1 MIRQRIVYLLAL
13 IGSLI
18 FYIAYQEW
26 LAWVV
31 LLTVVFFP
39 WLSLLL
45 SIKAMKHLEM
55 ELDVASTIP
64 MGRDERINLAI
75 SSKLPMP
82 PHNSKIRI
90 TKPLTG
96 QSWTL
101 KPGAKLPTEHCGILH
116 IELHKPGIFDYLGIF
131 RLKVKKPAEQT
142 VLVLPEPVETEIPT
156 NLMKCLEPRW
166 RRKPGGGYAE
176 NYEIRQYQSG
186 DHLNQIHWKL
196 SAKVGEL
203 MLREPMEPEQGRM
216 LLTMDLK
223 GTASE
228 LDRKLGQMLW
238 LSQWFLKREVTFDL
252 QVLTANG
259 IDNWTIRDNEDMNQ
273 CIVSLLDTP
282 IAREGSIRDQF
293 FQIAWRYHIGG
304 EQDEA

>member
-31 LLTVVFFP
+31 LLTVIFFP

-45 SIKAMKHLEM
+45 SLKAMTHLKM

-64 MGRDERINLAI
+64 MGREEIINLAI

-101 KPGAKLPTEHCGILH
+101 NPGDRLPTEHCGILH
-116 IELHKPGIFDYLGIF
+116 IKLHKPGICDYLGIF
-131 RLKVKKPAEQT
+131 RLKVKKPAGQT
-142 VLVLPEPVETEIPT
+142 VLVLPEPVETEIPP

-176 NYEIRQYQSG
+176 NYELRQYQPG

-203 MLREPMEPEQGRM
+203 MLREPMEPDRGRI
-216 LLTMDLK
+216 LLTLDLK
-223 GTASE
+223 GSASE
-228 LDRKLGQMLW
+228 LDRKLGQLLW
-238 LSQWFLKREVTFDL
+238 LSQWFLAREFSFDL
-252 QVLTANG
+252 QVLTADG
-259 IDNWTIRDNEDMNQ
+259 IGNWTIQDSEAMHQ
-273 CIVSLLDTP
+273 CITLLLDTP
-282 IAREGSIRDQF
+282 IAREGSIRDRF
-293 FQIAWRYHIGG
+293 FQTAWQYHIGG
-304 EQDEA
+304 EQGDT